1 MSEPADTGEVPE
13 TIETARLIL
22 RKPMLEDAEEMFEA
36 YASDPE
42 VTRYLTWVTHTS
54 VDETRDYLR
63 RAVAGWENSDTFTWV
78 IALKATLGLIG
89 SIDIRLETNANIG
102 YVLSRPFW
110 NRGYMT
116 EAVEA
121 LVRWALQT
129 DEIFRAWAVCDVE
142 NVASARVLEKA
153 GMEREGILRRWIVL
167 PNRSSKPR
175 DCVCYSKVK

>member
-1 MSEPADTGEVPE
+1 MAETTDRNEVPE
-13 TIETARLIL
+13 TIETDRLIL
-22 RKPMLEDAEEMFEA
+22 RKPRLQDTEAMFRS

-42 VTRYLTWVTHTS
+42 VTRYLTWLTHTS
-54 VDETRDYLR
+54 VDQTRDYLMH
-63 RAVAGWENSDTFTWV
+63 AIAGWEKSNTFTWV
-78 IALKATLGLIG
+78 ITLKPTLELIG

-116 EAVEA
+116 EAVRA
-121 LVRWALQT
+121 LIRWALET

-153 GMEREGILRRWIVL
+153 GMELEGTLRRWIVL

-175 DCVCYSKVK
+175 DCVCYAKVK